1 MSFITRKIKDNKI
14 LDITNEG
21 GSVQKNLIEFEVLDL
36 YGDLLDTITELRQKI
51 INNSKLLKI
60 KDLSYFIEIIA
71 NLINKNET
79 DYNKFKHLLKKNKK
93 QRYCRN
99 DNN

>member
-21 GSVQKNLIEFEVLDL
+21 GRVQKNLIEFEVLDL

-79 DYNKFKHLLKKNKK
+79 DYNKFKHLLKKK
-93 QRYCRN
+93 
-99 DNN
+99 